1 MLNTLLR
8 SDLVKLK
15 QKLRRVRIASW
26 SAIEQG
32 DCRAVACLTCEASRL
47 LDAIHVCERQ
57 SA

>member
-1 MLNTLLR
+1 MQHTSLRPDLL
-8 SDLVKLK
+8 KLK

-32 DCRAVACLTCEASRL
+32 DCHAVARLTCEAVRL
-47 LDAIHVCERQ
+47 QDAINVFERE